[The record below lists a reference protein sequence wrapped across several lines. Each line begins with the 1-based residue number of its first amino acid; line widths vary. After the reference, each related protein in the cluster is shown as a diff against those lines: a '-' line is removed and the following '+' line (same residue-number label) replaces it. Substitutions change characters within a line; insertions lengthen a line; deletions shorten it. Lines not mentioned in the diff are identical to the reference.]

1 MISLQIRKRDGQLEP
16 LHINELPKKIGKEVR
31 LRGWVHRKRG
41 SGSIIFVVLRDVTG
55 TIQAA
60 IKKDGVDEKSWK
72 AASDTT
78 VESSVTL
85 SGTVKEDKRAP
96 TGYEI
101 EARSFENVH
110 ISEPFPITEYQSTEL
125 LLDKRHLWLRSIK
138 MINTM
143 KARSFVFR
151 YAREFLDKR
160 GFYEVTPPI
169 ITKAGG
175 ETGADMF
182 EIDFFGQKA
191 YLTESS
197 QLYAEALEFA
207 LEKTYSF
214 VPSFRAENSR
224 TVKHLA
230 EYWHLEPEIPY
241 CTNEQAMKLEER
253 LVSHIALRLAER
265 NADILRA
272 LSVDPQSLLKV
283 RPPFERI
290 SYEKAI
296 GILNDKGSDLKWG
309 DDFGV
314 EEERMLTEDK
324 EKPIF
329 VHSWPRE
336 IKPFYM
342 PINPKDERTV
352 LSADMLAPRGHGEI
366 IGSGVREWRL
376 KELLER
382 MKEVEEKRGIK
393 FNMKNYE
400 WWIDLRRYGSIP
412 HAGFGMG
419 VERVIKWMLNLDHI
433 RDAIPFPRMS
443 NRLEP

>member
-1 MISLQIRKRDGQLEP
+1 MAAIHISDAE
-16 LHINELPKKIGKEVR
+16 KKVGKLVR
-31 LRGWVHRKRG
+31 LQGWIHRKRG

-55 TIQAA
+55 TMQVA
-60 IKKDGVDEKSWK
+60 IKKDMVDEKSWK

-78 VESSVTL
+78 IESSIRLT
-85 SGTVKEDKRAP
+85 GTVKQDQRAP
-96 TGYEI
+96 TGFEL
-101 EARSFENVH
+101 ECKTFENTQ

-125 LLDKRHLWLRSIK
+125 LLDKRHLWLRSVK
-138 MINTM
+138 MINIM
-143 KARSFVFR
+143 KARSYIFR

-169 ITKAGG
+169 ITKSGG

-182 EIDFFGQKA
+182 EINFFGQKA

-214 VPSFRAENSR
+214 VPSFRAEPSR

-230 EYWHLEPEIPY
+230 EYWHLEPEMPY
-241 CTNEQAMKLEER
+241 YTNEQGMKLEER
-253 LVSHIALRLAER
+253 LVSHIANRLATR
-265 NADILRA
+265 NQDILKV
-272 LSVDPQSLLKV
+272 LNVDRESLLKV
-283 RPPFERI
+283 KPPFERI

-296 GILNDKGSDLKWG
+296 EILNGKGKSLKWG

-314 EEERMLTEDK
+314 DEERLLTEGK

-336 IKPFYM
+336 IKAFYM
-342 PINPKDERTV
+342 PINPKDPRTV
-352 LSADMLAPRGHGEI
+352 LNADMLAPSGHGEI

-376 KELLER
+376 DKLIER
-382 MKEVEEKRGIK
+382 MKEIEEKRGVK
-393 FNMKNYE
+393 FDMKNYD
-400 WWIDLRRYGSIP
+400 WYLDLRRYGSIP
-412 HAGFGMG
+412 HTGFGMG
-419 VERVIKWMLNLDHI
+419 MERVIKWLLNLEHI

>member
-1 MISLQIRKRDGQLEP
+1 MSISIAKAQKAIGRKVSLNGWVYRKRESGGIVFIVARDSSGILQI
-16 LHINELPKKIGKEVR
+16 
-31 LRGWVHRKRG
+31 
-41 SGSIIFVVLRDVTG
+41 
-55 TIQAA
+55 A
-60 IKKDGVDEKSWK
+60 IKKDSVDDASWK
-72 AASDTT
+72 AATATT
-78 VESSVTL
+78 IESSIKVT
-85 SGTVKEDKRAP
+85 GTVKEEKRAP
-96 TGYEI
+96 TG
-101 EARSFENVH
+101 FEMQAAKFRNVQ
-110 ISEPFPITEYQSTEL
+110 ISEPYPITEYQSTEL
-125 LLDKRHLWLRSIK
+125 LLDKRHLWLRSRK
-138 MINTM
+138 MTEVM
-143 KARSFVFR
+143 KARSYIFR
-151 YAREFLDKR
+151 YTRQFLDKK

-197 QLYAEALEFA
+197 QLYAEVMEFA

-214 VPSFRAENSR
+214 VPSFRAEKSR
-224 TVKHLA
+224 TTKHLA
-230 EYWHLEPEIPY
+230 EYWHLEPEMPY
-241 CTNEQAMKLEER
+241 FTNEQAMGLEER
-253 LVSHIALRLAER
+253 MVSYIANTLATK
-265 NADILRA
+265 NPDILKN
-272 LSVDPQSLLKV
+272 LEVSPETLLNIK
-283 RPPFERI
+283 PPFERI
-290 SYEKAI
+290 SYEKALE
-296 GILNDKGSDLKWG
+296 ILNQKGLKKAWG

-314 EEERMLTEDK
+314 EDERALTEDK
-324 EKPIF
+324 DKPIF

-352 LSADMLAPRGHGEI
+352 LSSDMLAPKGHGEI

-382 MKEVEEKRGIK
+382 MKEVEEKKGIK

-419 VERVIKWMLNLDHI
+419 MERLIKWLLNLDHI
-433 RDAIPFPRMS
+433 RDAIPFPRMV